1 MIQDFSQKAFQNF
14 PRKKKKKKYTY
25 LYVHFMQIAYMQIF
39 PKS

>member
-14 PRKKKKKKYTY
+14 PRKKKKKYTY
-25 LYVHFMQIAYMQIF
+25 LYVHFMQIAYMQIL